1 MTSNHEGAPV
11 GIQPLVPV
19 QPPTDPAGSGATSPP
34 GILADHYPPQPRL
47 TSARALGLVRR
58 PVVRGVLFYTV
69 LLAAL
74 GAVAGV
80 VWHAVVRLPVYHVGD
95 MGRASTTER
104 GLTGY
109 FGTDAWFCLLGAVVG
124 LLAGVL
130 AWRWFRRIG
139 WPVVPLALLA
149 ATLAGLLCWWV
160 GTSLDPDD
168 FASRIATAHPGD
180 DVPVDF
186 RLRSLPALLVWPFFA
201 TIPVLLGSSLGR
213 DEDDPAQ
220 RTAPQGE
227 RPQRPI
233 EP

>member
-1 MTSNHEGAPV
+1 MTDRP
-11 GIQPLVPV
+11 
-19 QPPTDPAGSGATSPP
+19 DPALPSPASAEP
-34 GILADHYPPQPRL
+34 DPLRPSSPVRRQARRV
-47 TSARALGLVRR
+47 ARAGISLIWAVPALALV
-58 PVVRGVLFYTV
+58 VTLALAWNAYTGRGVLVPFTDPPAI
-69 LLAAL
+69 AA
-74 GAVAGV
+74 
-80 VWHAVVRLPVYHVGD
+80 
-95 MGRASTTER
+95 
-104 GLTGY
+104 
-109 FGTDAWFCLLGAVVG
+109 AVVG